1 MSERPGEDSLSPLDE
16 ASPPVLEQLMRRYQE
31 ADRAAAESLMQ
42 ALMPVLSRFFLS
54 MPDSRPAADDLVQET
69 LLRIHRARHTYR
81 PGEPLLPWVYSIAR
95 HVRVDQYRKMR
106 RTVHHEEAVDP
117 EVLQARATASQ
128 VETEDVYDFDT
139 LMGHLPESQR
149 EVLTMLKV
157 LGMTVEEVARVTSS
171 TTGAVKQK
179 AHRAYAR
186 LRSVLERQP
195 AGSAT
200 VGGDS

>member
-1 MSERPGEDSLSPLDE
+1 MSELSGEESISPLDD
-16 ASPPVLEQLMRRYQE
+16 APPVLEQLMRRYQE

-54 MPDSRPAADDLVQET
+54 MPDGRLAADDLVQET

-81 PGEPLLPWVYSIAR
+81 PGEPVLPWVYSIGR
-95 HVRVDQYRKMR
+95 HVRVDHYRKLR

-117 EVLQARATASQ
+117 DILQARAISTQSEAEGSP
-128 VETEDVYDFDT
+128 DFDT
-139 LMGHLPESQR
+139 LMNYLPESQR

-179 AHRAYAR
+179 AHRAYDR
-186 LRSVLERQP
+186 LRSLLERPP
-195 AGSAT
+195 AGPTA
-200 VGGDS
+200 VGDES